1 MKVLITGITGLAGSC
16 LAEYILSLGGA
27 HEIYGTVR
35 WRSRVENIEKIRNN
49 LILIDCDVRDSSSV
63 RKLLQEVKPDI
74 IFHFA
79 AQSSVFASWHAP
91 SDTMNTNITG
101 LLNVFESLRSL
112 GLNPVVLVPGSSE
125 EYGFQETEELPI
137 KETNQ
142 LRPLSPYAVSKV
154 AQDLLGYQYFMS
166 YKLNVVRT
174 RAFNHTGAR
183 RPDIYVESNFAR
195 QIAEME
201 KGLRPGKILV
211 GNLQA
216 MRDFT
221 DVRDVVRAYW
231 IAVNEGKAGEV
242 YNICSGKSY
251 SIEEVLNKLIEIASV
266 EVEVEQEPSRLR
278 PYDAPHILGDSSRF
292 RELTG
297 WHPEIPFEKT
307 LESILNYWRENLLR
321 PNS

>member
-1 MKVLITGITGLAGSC
+1 MKVLITGITGLAGSY
-16 LAEYILSLGGA
+16 LAEYILSLGGD

-35 WRSRVENIEKIRNN
+35 WRSRIENIEKIRKN
-49 LILIDCDVRDSSSV
+49 LTLIECDVRDGSSV
-63 RKLLQEVKPDI
+63 RKMLQEVKPDI
-74 IFHFA
+74 IFHLA
-79 AQSSVFASWHAP
+79 AQSSVFTSWHAP

-101 LLNVFESLRSL
+101 LLNIFESLRSL
-112 GLNPVVLVPGSSE
+112 GLDPAVLVPGSSE
-125 EYGFQETEELPI
+125 EYGFQEPEELPI

-183 RPDIYVESNFAR
+183 RPDIYVESNFAK
-195 QIAEME
+195 QIVEME
-201 KGLRPGKILV
+201 KGLIPKKILV

-216 MRDFT
+216 RRDFT

-231 IAVNEGKAGEV
+231 LAINEGKAGDV

-251 SIEEVLNKLIEIASV
+251 SIEEVLKKLLEIANI

-297 WHPEIPFEKT
+297 WRPEIPFEKT
-307 LESILNYWRENLLR
+307 LESILNYWRENLLK